1 MGKTSLKIFKK
12 YLKIMLPI
20 TVILVSILAYIERE
34 NAIEQDIEIQ
44 TTELAYIA
52 GTSASLIN
60 PIEASY
66 IETEKDFKSSWYI
79 KITDQLESVKKSVVN
94 KKLNVTLISKGNPVN
109 KILIANDGANRI
121 GEDFDTHPE
130 LTKAFLQKKVYTKT
144 DDQSNEDNKVLYAFA
159 PLSGSNK
166 YAIVISLDYNPQNL
180 NISRF
185 LTWPIS
191 ITISI
196 LLISIIVLIIESNTI
211 GRSISEIEEN
221 LKNLGENKA
230 ITVREAREG
239 YLSEL
244 YPQLQKLKSSLK
256 DSIISSEEKEKTQKQ
271 IRELLKIVSSA
282 ADGDFTQKAPVTA
295 DSLGALSD
303 SFNIMVSDLGELVK
317 DVKKASDQVASSTLE
332 ISENTDKMASGAQ
345 TQASQTENISTVA
358 REMADRIHNTN
369 ENAQLASESA
379 KTAKSVAERGGKI
392 VIKSTDGMDK
402 IRSSVREVSRQM
414 KILSDNSVRIS
425 EIADFISD
433 IASRTNL
440 LALNASIEAARAGD
454 AGRGFS
460 VVADEIRNL
469 AERSSKSADEISQLI
484 EDINTGTTKTLKA
497 IEKGETEVSEGSKL
511 VDGAGEVL
519 KEIIQSV
526 EISTKSTLEISE
538 ATEEQAKFSADIVT
552 TLEHI
557 AGIAKETA
565 ESAKQSKESASALE
579 YLSKNLNQAV
589 EKFRLA
595 E

>member
-1 MGKTSLKIFKK
+1 MGKTSFKIFKK
-12 YLKIMLPI
+12 YLTIMLPI
-20 TVILVSILAYIERE
+20 TGLLVLMLAYVERE
-34 NAIEQDIEIQ
+34 NN
-44 TTELAYIA
+44 
-52 GTSASLIN
+52 LIN
-60 PIEASY
+60 EVQLKIIELENIARTSTAFIKSTEVSY
-66 IETEKDFKSSWYI
+66 IETEKDFNSSWYTKLADQVASLKETFDNKNI
-79 KITDQLESVKKSVVN
+79 KITI
-94 KKLNVTLISKGNPVN
+94 ISIGNPLN
-109 KILIANDGANRI
+109 KIVISDDGTNKI

-130 LTKAFLQKKVYTKT
+130 LTKAFRQKNVETKI
-144 DDQSNEDNKVLYAFA
+144 DDLRDKNIKMLYAFA
-159 PLSGSNK
+159 PLSGSTK
-166 YAIVISLDYNPQNL
+166 YALVISMN
-180 NISRF
+180 F
-185 LTWPIS
+185 LPKGLSLSGFFTWPIN
-191 ITISI
+191 ICIGI
-196 LLISIIVLIIESNTI
+196 LIISIIVLILESNTI
-211 GRSISEIEEN
+211 GRSIKEIEEN
-221 LKNLGENKA
+221 LNNVWENKP
-230 ITVREAREG
+230 ITVREAKDG

-244 YPQLQKLKSSLK
+244 YPQLKKLKNSLK
-256 DSIISSEEKEKTQKQ
+256 DSSISTEEKEKTQKQ

-317 DVKKASDQVASSTLE
+317 DVKKASDQVASSTIGIL
-332 ISENTDKMASGAQ
+332 ENTDKMAGGAE
-345 TQASQTENISTVA
+345 TQASQTENISNVA
-358 REMADRIHNTN
+358 REMANRIHNTN
-369 ENAQLASESA
+369 ENAQRASEAA
-379 KTAKSVAERGGKI
+379 KTAKSVAERGGEI

-402 IRSSVREVSRQM
+402 IRTSVREVSRQM

-469 AERSSKSADEISQLI
+469 AERSSKSANEISQLI

-497 IEKGETEVSEGSKL
+497 IENGEKEVSEGSKL

-519 KEIIQSV
+519 KEIILSV

-565 ESAKQSKESASALE
+565 ESAKQSKESASALG

>member
-1 MGKTSLKIFKK
+1 MGKTSFKIFKK
-12 YLKIMLPI
+12 YLTIMLPI
-20 TVILVSILAYIERE
+20 TGLLVLMLAYVERE
-34 NAIEQDIEIQ
+34 NN
-44 TTELAYIA
+44 
-52 GTSASLIN
+52 LIN
-60 PIEASY
+60 EVQLKIIELENIARTSTAFIKSTEVSY
-66 IETEKDFKSSWYI
+66 IETEKDFNSSWYTKLADQVASLKETFDNKNI
-79 KITDQLESVKKSVVN
+79 KITI
-94 KKLNVTLISKGNPVN
+94 ISIGNPLN
-109 KILIANDGANRI
+109 KIVISDDGTNKI

-130 LTKAFLQKKVYTKT
+130 LTKAFRQKNVETKI
-144 DDQSNEDNKVLYAFA
+144 DDLRDKNIKMLYAFA
-159 PLSGSNK
+159 PISGSTKYALVISMNFLPKGLSLSG
-166 YAIVISLDYNPQNL
+166 
-180 NISRF
+180 F
-185 LTWPIS
+185 FTWPIN
-191 ITISI
+191 ICIGI
-196 LLISIIVLIIESNTI
+196 LIISIIVLILESNTI
-211 GRSISEIEEN
+211 GRSIKEIEEN
-221 LKNLGENKA
+221 LNNVWENKP
-230 ITVREAREG
+230 ITVREAKDG

-244 YPQLQKLKSSLK
+244 YPQLKKLKNSLK
-256 DSIISSEEKEKTQKQ
+256 DSSISTEEKEKTQKQ

-317 DVKKASDQVASSTLE
+317 DVKKASDQVASSTIGIL
-332 ISENTDKMASGAQ
+332 ENTDKMAGGAE
-345 TQASQTENISTVA
+345 TQASQTENISNVA
-358 REMADRIHNTN
+358 REMANRIHNTN
-369 ENAQLASESA
+369 ENAQRASEAA
-379 KTAKSVAERGGKI
+379 KTAKSVAERGGEI

-402 IRSSVREVSRQM
+402 IRTSVREVSRQM

-469 AERSSKSADEISQLI
+469 AERSSKSANEISQLI

-497 IEKGETEVSEGSKL
+497 IENGEKEVSEGSKL

-519 KEIIQSV
+519 KEIILSV

-565 ESAKQSKESASALE
+565 ESAKQSKESASALG